1 MEQKCKT
8 IENNKAFQMMV
19 DGRVQQISQHLQ
31 DVKKPKKLEEVQK
44 DH

>member
-8 IENNKAFQMMV
+8 IKNNKVFQMMV
-19 DGRVQQISQHLQ
+19 DRRVQQISQHLQ
-31 DVKKPKKLEEVQK
+31 DVKKPKKLEEVQE